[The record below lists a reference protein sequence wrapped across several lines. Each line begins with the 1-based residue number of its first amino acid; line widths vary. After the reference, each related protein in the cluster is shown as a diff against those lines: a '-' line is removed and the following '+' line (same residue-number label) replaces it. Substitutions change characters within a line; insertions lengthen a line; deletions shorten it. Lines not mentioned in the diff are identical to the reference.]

1 MAAQVGEIELG
12 VKLTG
17 DDISKAISQISENIA
32 KKFDKAFASLSGK
45 FDDTSNDLKN
55 AFSQASESIKSKVTK
70 TSESVSQSVNKDL
83 EDVQQQAKKSGSAIN
98 GAFRSATENINKKFT
113 GVKQNIQSQVKGAGE
128 NIKSSL
134 SKLGSAVVAAF
145 SVATI
150 KNFGQAC
157 IESAAGVSAANS
169 QFAQT
174 FGTMQEQASN
184 AMQAVAKE
192 SGIVESR
199 LQGVGTS
206 IYAFAKTTGMDSA
219 NALSMM
225 QDALQVTADSAAY
238 YDRSLEDT
246 AESLKS
252 FLKGNFENDAALGLS
267 CTETTRNAAANKLYG
282 KSFIELSESQKQ
294 LTLLQMVKDANQL
307 SGAMGQ
313 ASREADGWENV
324 TGNLKEAW
332 NQFLAVVG
340 QPILQVA
347 TQVVKQL
354 SSALQTLTGYA
365 KQATDALSKF
375 FGWDTNNQTATA
387 IGSASTEAK
396 SLAKSADKSTDS
408 LKKTEKTAQKLQNSL
423 AGFDELNV
431 LSIDNTD
438 DSNDNDSDSSDSSNI
453 TTSST
458 TPVNSSTLNLKSDEK
473 TYNEFGDKVKKVFEK
488 INKAIEP
495 VKTSLGKLKK
505 QFDRLGK
512 FAWEGLKDFYNDFLK
527 PVGKWV
533 LGEGLPKLIDIIS
546 TTMSNIDWDKIN
558 AAFDEL
564 WKALAPFAINVGEG
578 LLWFVENV
586 LSPLFTWTM
595 NDVVPAFLKILSGAI
610 SVVNKVIEK
619 AKPIFDWF
627 WKNFLCPLAEWTGG
641 VIVSVLNAIG
651 DALSWISDNGTAL
664 DTITSAFTEWAET
677 NEETIGLF
685 FDNIQSMFA
694 DVANLLGGIMSDIGN
709 ILTDWW
715 TQEGGG
721 AEIFENVCKMFT
733 DIGTTFMHVFNEW
746 IKPAWD
752 CLVSV
757 LQSAWDNCLKPV
769 FEQVV
774 SVFGKIGEA
783 VSAVWNNFLSPI
795 VNWLVDVL
803 APTFQRQ
810 FDFIKSVADTVFGAI
825 GGFVSGLLKKFGGI
839 IDFITGVFTGDW
851 KKAWKGICDYVQ
863 GTWDMIWSIIKGVV
877 NLIIDGINGLWRG
890 IYGAVKGIVDSI
902 GSISGAL
909 GDLFGQDWHFSMPEE
924 PPLIPKLAR
933 GGLVKAPTLALVGDN
948 AGASTGDPE
957 VVSPL
962 SKLRGMIGDNDNST
976 ADTQLLQQILSYLIK
991 LYDMFYAH
999 YQSGD
1004 ICEISL
1010 DLDGDP
1016 VFKKIVQINNMY
1028 KKRHGGKSA
1037 FA

>member
-83 EDVQQQAKKSGSAIN
+83 EDIEQQAKKSGSAIN
-98 GAFRSATENINKKFT
+98 GAFRGATENINKKFT
-113 GVKQNIQSQVKGAGE
+113 GVKQNIQSQVKGTGE
-128 NIKSSL
+128 SIKSSL
-134 SKLGSAVVAAF
+134 SKLGAAVVAAF
-145 SVATI
+145 SVAAI

-157 IESAAGVSAANS
+157 NESAASVSAANS

-174 FGTMQEQASN
+174 FGTVQEQASN

-192 SGIVESR
+192 SEIVESR

-252 FLKGNFENDAALGLS
+252 FLKGNYENDAALGLS

-282 KSFIELSESQKQ
+282 KSFQDLSESQKQ

-324 TGNLKEAW
+324 TGNLREAW
-332 NQFLAVVG
+332 KQFLAVVG
-340 QPILQVA
+340 QPVLRVA
-347 TQVVKQL
+347 TQVAKQL

-365 KQATDALSKF
+365 KQATDELSKF

-387 IGSASTEAK
+387 INSASTEAK

-408 LKKTEKTAQKLQNSL
+408 LKKTEKTAKKLQNSL

-438 DSNDNDSDSSDSSNI
+438 DSNDSDSDNEESPVQADSVKKANSALKSTEKSLDNI
-453 TTSST
+453 TS
-458 TPVNSSTLNLKSDEK
+458 
-473 TYNEFGDKVKKVFEK
+473 
-488 INKAIEP
+488 
-495 VKTSLGKLKK
+495 KLKK
-505 QFDRLGK
+505 ISSKLGFDKLADGVK
-512 FAWEGLKDFYNDFLK
+512 KGFDSVNWGAIKGNIDNIFTDLQPIAQASFNGVKKIASSGMDT
-527 PVGKWV
+527 VGKVVGGAVSVAGKSLQTVTGGVAKW
-533 LGEGLPKLIDIIS
+533 LDKDKTKIAAGITTISNNISSGIDNVGTFADS
-546 TTMSNIDWDKIN
+546 VFTTMGESVDRMRPTMETATATLLDGFTTLGLSVGTILTG
-558 AAFDEL
+558 AFDI
-564 WKALAPFAINVGEG
+564 ATG
-578 LLWFVENV
+578 
-586 LSPLFTWTM
+586 S
-595 NDVVPAFLKILSGAI
+595 
-610 SVVNKVIEK
+610 
-619 AKPIFDWF
+619 
-627 WKNFLCPLAEWTGG
+627 LAEW
-641 VIVSVLNAIG
+641 
-651 DALSWISDNGTAL
+651 
-664 DTITSAFTEWAET
+664 AES
-677 NEETIGLF
+677 NKETIGLF

-733 DIGTTFMHVFNEW
+733 NIGTTFMHVFNEW

-890 IYGAVKGIVDSI
+890 IYAVVKGIVDSI

-962 SKLRGMIGDNDNST
+962 SKLQGMIGNNDNST
-976 ADTQLLQQILSYLIK
+976 VDTQLLQQILSYLIK

-1016 VFKKIVQINNMY
+1016 VFKKIVQLNNMY

>member
-408 LKKTEKTAQKLQNSL
+408 LKKTEKTAKKLQNSL

-438 DSNDNDSDSSDSSNI
+438 DSNDNDSEETPVQADSVKKANSALKSTEKSLDNI
-453 TTSST
+453 TS
-458 TPVNSSTLNLKSDEK
+458 
-473 TYNEFGDKVKKVFEK
+473 
-488 INKAIEP
+488 
-495 VKTSLGKLKK
+495 KLKK
-505 QFDRLGK
+505 ISSELGFDKL
-512 FAWEGLKDFYNDFLK
+512 AEGVKKGFDSVNWGAIKGNVDSIFTDLQPIAQASFNGVKK
-527 PVGKWV
+527 IVRSSMGTVGKVVGGAVSVAGKSLQTVTGGVAKW
-533 LGEGLPKLIDIIS
+533 LDKDKTKIAAGITTISNNISSGIDSVGTFADSIF
-546 TTMSNIDWDKIN
+546 TTM
-558 AAFDEL
+558 
-564 WKALAPFAINVGEG
+564 GESVDRMRPTMETSIATLLSGFTTLG
-578 LLWFVENV
+578 LSIGEV
-586 LSPLFTWTM
+586 
-595 NDVVPAFLKILSGAI
+595 LSGAFAI
-610 SVVNKVIEK
+610 IGENLATWSTENSELLGTFFDGVQQNLASLMSTVGYFSEQMGSSLSSWWEDCGAEAFDSFVSTILDIG
-619 AKPIFDWF
+619 ATLLGWYTTYIQPLFDWVMGSLKTLWDDHLSYLWDNILSF
-627 WKNFLCPLAEWTGG
+627 
-641 VIVSVLNAIG
+641 ISSVMEFVTALWNLISPFVDFIG
-651 DALSWISDNGTAL
+651 NQFFGRISTVVKSIWGILMNVFGFISD
-664 DTITSAFTEWAET
+664 
-677 NEETIGLF
+677 
-685 FDNIQSMFA
+685 
-694 DVANLLGGIMSDIGN
+694 
-709 ILTDWW
+709 
-715 TQEGGG
+715 
-721 AEIFENVCKMFT
+721 
-733 DIGTTFMHVFNEW
+733 
-746 IKPAWD
+746 
-752 CLVSV
+752 
-757 LQSAWDNCLKPV
+757 
-769 FEQVV
+769 
-774 SVFGKIGEA
+774 
-783 VSAVWNNFLSPI
+783 
-795 VNWLVDVL
+795 
-803 APTFQRQ
+803 
-810 FDFIKSVADTVFGAI
+810 AI
-825 GGFVSGLLKKFGGI
+825 GGIIKMFEGVLDFLTGL
-839 IDFITGVFTGDW
+839 FTGNLE
-851 KKAWKGICDYVQ
+851 KAFLGICKVIQ
-863 GTWDMIWSIIKGVV
+863 GFLSIVWGAIKLVINTV
-877 NLIIDGINGLWRG
+877 IDGLNLLWSAV
-890 IYGAVKGIVDSI
+890 YGVISGIVNGI
-902 GSISGAL
+902 GSIAGAL
-909 GDLFGQDWHFSMPEE
+909 GDMFGQDWHFSMPEE

-962 SKLRGMIGDNDNST
+962 SKLRGMIGNNDNST

-1016 VFKKIVQINNMY
+1016 VFKKIVQLNNVY

>member
-1 MAAQVGEIELG
+1 MAAQVGEISL
-12 VKLTG
+12 KLVL
-17 DDISKAISQISENIA
+17 DKRSFA
-32 KKFDKAFASLSGK
+32 KSL
-45 FDDTSNDLKN
+45 N
-55 AFSQASESIKSKVTK
+55 AVEKQAN
-70 TSESVSQSVNKDL
+70 SVSNKM
-83 EDVQQQAKKSGSAIN
+83 SGAL
-98 GAFRSATENINKKFT
+98 K
-113 GVKQNIQSQVKGAGE
+113 
-128 NIKSSL
+128 
-134 SKLGSAVVAAF
+134 KLGSAVVAAF
-145 SVATI
+145 SVAAI

-157 IESAAGVSAANS
+157 IESAASVSAANS

-252 FLKGNFENDAALGLS
+252 FLKGNYENDAALGLS

-282 KSFIELSESQKQ
+282 KSFQDLSESQKQ
-294 LTLLQMVKDANQL
+294 LALLQLVKDANQL

-332 NQFLAVVG
+332 KQFLAVVG

-387 IGSASTEAK
+387 INSASTEAK

-408 LKKTEKTAQKLQNSL
+408 LKKTEKTAKKLQNSL

-431 LSIDNTD
+431 LSVDNAD
-438 DSNDNDSDSSDSSNI
+438 DSNDSDNEESPVQADSVKKANSALKSTEKSLDNI
-453 TTSST
+453 TS
-458 TPVNSSTLNLKSDEK
+458 
-473 TYNEFGDKVKKVFEK
+473 
-488 INKAIEP
+488 
-495 VKTSLGKLKK
+495 KLKK
-505 QFDRLGK
+505 ISSELGFDKL
-512 FAWEGLKDFYNDFLK
+512 AEGVKKGFDSVNWGAIKNNCDSIFKNLQPVAQASFNGVKK
-527 PVGKWV
+527 IASSSMSTVGKVVGGAVSVAGKSLQTVTGGVAKW
-533 LGEGLPKLIDIIS
+533 LDKDKTKIAAGITTIS
-546 TTMSNIDWDKIN
+546 NNISSGINSVGTFADSIFTTMGASVDRMRPTM
-558 AAFDEL
+558 ET
-564 WKALAPFAINVGEG
+564 AIATLLSGFTTLGLSIGE
-578 LLWFVENV
+578 V
-586 LSPLFTWTM
+586 
-595 NDVVPAFLKILSGAI
+595 LSGAFAI
-610 SVVNKVIEK
+610 IGENLATWSTENSELLGTFFDGVQQNLASLMTTVGYFSEQMGSSLSRWWEDYGAEAFDSFVSTILDVG
-619 AKPIFDWF
+619 ATLLDWYTTYIQPLFDWVMGSLKTLWDDHLSYLWDNILSF
-627 WKNFLCPLAEWTGG
+627 
-641 VIVSVLNAIG
+641 ISSVMEFVTALWNLISPFVDFIG
-651 DALSWISDNGTAL
+651 NQFFGRISTVVKSIWGILMNVFGFISDV
-664 DTITSAFTEWAET
+664 I
-677 NEETIGLF
+677 
-685 FDNIQSMFA
+685 
-694 DVANLLGGIMSDIGN
+694 
-709 ILTDWW
+709 
-715 TQEGGG
+715 
-721 AEIFENVCKMFT
+721 
-733 DIGTTFMHVFNEW
+733 
-746 IKPAWD
+746 
-752 CLVSV
+752 
-757 LQSAWDNCLKPV
+757 
-769 FEQVV
+769 
-774 SVFGKIGEA
+774 
-783 VSAVWNNFLSPI
+783 
-795 VNWLVDVL
+795 
-803 APTFQRQ
+803 
-810 FDFIKSVADTVFGAI
+810 
-825 GGFVSGLLKKFGGI
+825 GGI
-839 IDFITGVFTGDW
+839 IKMFEGVLDFLTGLFTGNLE
-851 KKAWKGICDYVQ
+851 KAFLGICKVIQ
-863 GTWDMIWSIIKGVV
+863 GFLSIIWGAIKLVINTV
-877 NLIIDGINGLWRG
+877 IDGLNLLWSG
-890 IYGAVKGIVDSI
+890 VYAVISGIVNGI
-902 GSISGAL
+902 GSIAGAL
-909 GDLFGQDWHFSMPEE
+909 GDMFGVDWHFSMPAEA
-924 PPLIPKLAR
+924 PLIPKLAR

-962 SKLRGMIGDNDNST
+962 SKLQGMIGNNDNST

-1016 VFKKIVQINNMY
+1016 VFKKIVQLNNMY